1 MKNKKILVSILTRA
15 KINPLLVGVYF
26 VKAGFPKNTE
36 ISLKSIK
43 ALWDVNPDLFSELM
57 EKIFPDAAQVFGVA
71 SAEGAFDWKGFLG
84 ATLGGIG
91 DGFMMMSDSAA
102 ANNAANTAIAN
113 AQYQAD
119 MAAQESAKTK
129 QTLWIVL
136 GILVVVIVAAVFIF
150 KKRF

>member
-1 MKNKKILVSILTRA
+1 MKEREILVRILTRA
-15 KINPLLVGVYF
+15 RRNPLLVENYF
-26 VKAGFPKNTE
+26 VRAGLP
-36 ISLKSIK
+36 
-43 ALWDVNPDLFSELM
+43 VNYPITLENIQVLMDINSDLFSELM
-57 EKIFPDAAQVFGVA
+57 DKLFPDATQVFGVA
-71 SAEGAFDWKGFLG
+71 SAEGAFDWKGLVG
-84 ATLGGIG
+84 GILGGVG
-91 DGFMMMSDSAA
+91 AAFTSMSDSTA

>member
-1 MKNKKILVSILTRA
+1 MDNKEILVNILSRA
-15 KINPLLVGVYF
+15 SRNPLLVKSYF
-26 VKAGFPKNTE
+26 IKAGIPVNNPVSLENLNTMMV
-36 ISLKSIK
+36 
-43 ALWDVNPDLFSELM
+43 VNPDIFSELM
-57 EKIFPDAAQVFGVA
+57 DKLFPDAAQVFGVA
-71 SAEGAFDWKGFLG
+71 SAEGAFDWKGL
-84 ATLGGIG
+84 LGGILAG
-91 DGFMMMSDSAA
+91 AGGAFTSMSDSAA
-102 ANNAANTAIAN
+102 ANNAVNNAIAN

>member
-1 MKNKKILVSILTRA
+1 MKKKEILVTILTRA
-15 KINPLLVGVYF
+15 QRNPLLVENYF
-26 VKAGFPKNTE
+26 VRAGLPVNYPITLE
-36 ISLKSIK
+36 NIK
-43 ALWDVNPDLFSELM
+43 VLMDINSDLFSELM
-57 EKIFPDAAQVFGVA
+57 DKLFPDATQVFGVA
-71 SAEGAFDWKGFLG
+71 SAEGAFDWKGLVG
-84 ATLGGIG
+84 GILGGAG
-91 DGFMMMSDSAA
+91 AAFTSMSDSTA

>member
-1 MKNKKILVSILTRA
+1 MKKKEILVTILTRA
-15 KINPLLVGVYF
+15 QRNPLLVENYF
-26 VKAGFPKNTE
+26 VRAGLPVNYPITLE
-36 ISLKSIK
+36 NIK
-43 ALWDVNPDLFSELM
+43 VLMDINSDLFSELM
-57 EKIFPDAAQVFGVA
+57 DKLFPDATQVFGVA
-71 SAEGAFDWKGFLG
+71 SAEGAFDWKGLV
-84 ATLGGIG
+84 GGILSG
-91 DGFMMMSDSAA
+91 AGAVFTSMSDSTA

>member
-1 MKNKKILVSILTRA
+1 MKRKEILVKILTRA
-15 KINPLLVGVYF
+15 RRNPLLVENYF
-26 VKAGFPKNTE
+26 VRAGLPVNHP
-36 ISLKSIK
+36 ISLENLKGLMDI
-43 ALWDVNPDLFSELM
+43 NPDLFSELM
-57 EKIFPDAAQVFGVA
+57 DKLFPDAAQVFGVA
-71 SAEGAFDWKGFLG
+71 NAEGAFDWKGFLG
-84 ATLGGIG
+84 ATLDGIG
-91 DGFMMMSDSAA
+91 NGFMMMSDSAA
-102 ANNAANTAIAN
+102 ANTAADNAIAN

>member
-1 MKNKKILVSILTRA
+1 MKREEILVKILTRA
-15 KINPLLVGVYF
+15 RHNSLLVENYF
-26 VKAGFPKNTE
+26 VRAGLPVNHP
-36 ISLKSIK
+36 ISLENLKGLMDI
-43 ALWDVNPDLFSELM
+43 NPDLFSELM
-57 EKIFPDAAQVFGVA
+57 DKLFPDAAQVFGVA
-71 SAEGAFDWKGFLG
+71 SAEGAFDWKGLVG
-84 ATLGGIG
+84 GILGGAG
-91 DGFMMMSDSAA
+91 AAFTSMSDSAA
-102 ANNAANTAIAN
+102 ANTAADNAIAN

>member
-1 MKNKKILVSILTRA
+1 MKEREILVRILTRA
-15 KINPLLVGVYF
+15 RRNPLLVENYF
-26 VKAGFPKNTE
+26 VRAGLP
-36 ISLKSIK
+36 
-43 ALWDVNPDLFSELM
+43 VNYPITLENIQVLMDINSDLFSELM
-57 EKIFPDAAQVFGVA
+57 DKLFPDATQVFGVA
-71 SAEGAFDWKGFLG
+71 SAEGAFDWKCLV
-84 ATLGGIG
+84 GGIL
-91 DGFMMMSDSAA
+91 DGTANALISMSDSTA

>member
-15 KINPLLVGVYF
+15 KINPLLVEVYF

-57 EKIFPDAAQVFGVA
+57 DKIFPDAAQVFGVA
-71 SAEGAFDWKGFLG
+71 NAEGAFDWKGFLG
-84 ATLGGIG
+84 ATLDGIG
-91 DGFMMMSDSAA
+91 NGFMMMSDSAA
-102 ANNAANTAIAN
+102 ANTAADNAIAN